1 MKDCSVYKTCPSYFG
16 INYHAGK
23 LKIQCVMKCLEL
35 IKPVNFVW
43 CIKNM
48 RKVHRNLSF
57 QLVFVII
64 LVFSIVSLI
73 AGYFDIKFQKKNG

>member
-1 MKDCSVYKTCPSYFG
+1 MCDEVLGTHKTCEF
-16 INYHAGK
+16 
-23 LKIQCVMKCLEL
+23 CV
-35 IKPVNFVW
+35 VY
-43 CIKNM
+43 KNM

-73 AGYFDIKFQKKNG
+73 AGYFDIKFQKRMVES